1 MCMMSRGPDDFTQ
14 EELLRISRPVNPSTL
29 PRVGILIGSKV
40 MMVSAARDHYIFTKC
55 INLIG
60 TTVFDSET
68 YILKCL

>member
-1 MCMMSRGPDDFTQ
+1 MMSRGPADFTE
-14 EELLRISRPVNPSTL
+14 EELLRISRPVDPSIL
-29 PRVGILIGSKV
+29 PKGSDSDWIK
-40 MMVSAARDHYIFTKC
+40 SDDSKCCQGSLYIFTKC

>member
-1 MCMMSRGPDDFTQ
+1 MW
-14 EELLRISRPVNPSTL
+14 IL
-29 PRVGILIGSKV
+29 PFYQRVGILIGSEV
-40 MMVSAARDHYIFTKC
+40 MMVSAAKDHYIFTKC